1 MTKLRGGFA
10 AGPSPRPLLKLPG
23 LPPIVGLICY
33 EAIFPS
39 AVVQGTERPGLIV
52 NITNDGW
59 FGNTTG
65 PRQHLHQA
73 RVRAVEEGL
82 PLVRAA
88 NNGIS
93 AMIDAHGR
101 IIASLDLNVQGIIDP
116 PIPPVAVPP
125 PYARW
130 GDALFLL
137 NASLF
142 LIGAGLLGWRR
153 PRPEAKASLG

>member
-1 MTKLRGGFA
+1 
-10 AGPSPRPLLKLPG
+10 LKLPG
-23 LPPIVGLICY
+23 LPPIAGLICY

-39 AVVQGTERPGLIV
+39 AIVQGTERPGLIV

-65 PRQHLHQA
+65 PRQHLQQS

-101 IIASLDLNVQGIIDP
+101 VVASLDLNVQGVIDA
-116 PIPPVAVPP
+116 PIPPVAAPP

-130 GDALFLL
+130 GDTVFFF
-137 NASLF
+137 NAALF
-142 LIGAGLLGWRR
+142 LIGAGALQRWR
-153 PRPEAKASLG
+153 PR